1 MALSCKLT
9 QADFA
14 NLGFIVNIGLTTD
27 TFWTFNKTVKCNN
40 YLTMYDAENNMLF
53 IEHSDRDTISR
64 KIIQGV
70 RVMDTSELI
79 WILERLKF
87 SLLDKT

>member
-1 MALSCKLT
+1 
-9 QADFA
+9 
-14 NLGFIVNIGLTTD
+14 
-27 TFWTFNKTVKCNN
+27 
-40 YLTMYDAENNMLF
+40 MYDAENNMLF